1 MINPSNVIRKES
13 VTTATLEE
21 AWKAW
26 TTVEGITSFFV
37 PKANIETIVG
47 GRYELFSTLK
57 SPKGFQGTEGCKI
70 LTLEAQKHFAFEFTA
85 PPQFPN
91 ARRLNT
97 RVDLTFGEVAK
108 GGVVK
113 LDLVHSEFREGEE
126 WDEYFEFS
134 RWNWD
139 LVLGRFQ
146 YRFSV
151 GPIDWNKPYVP
162 YGISARPEK
171 KLRDHISAQT

>member
-1 MINPSNVIRKES
+1 VTSSSKIIRKEA

-26 TTVEGITSFFV
+26 TTAQGLISFFV
-37 PKANIETIVG
+37 PKAIIEPVVG
-47 GRYELFSTLK
+47 GRYELFSSLK
-57 SPKGFQGTEGCKI
+57 APKGFQGTEGCKI
-70 LTLEAQKHFAFEFTA
+70 LALEPQKHLAFEFIA

-91 ARRLNT
+91 VRRLRT
-97 RVDLTFGEVAK
+97 RVDVSFGQVAK

-113 LDLVHSEFREGEE
+113 LDLVHSGFLEGEE
-126 WDEYFEFS
+126 WDEFFEFS
-134 RWNWD
+134 NWNWD

-151 GPIDWNKPYVP
+151 GPMDWNNPYIP
-162 YGISARPEK
+162 YGISGRPER
-171 KLRDHISAQT
+171 KLRDHVSA